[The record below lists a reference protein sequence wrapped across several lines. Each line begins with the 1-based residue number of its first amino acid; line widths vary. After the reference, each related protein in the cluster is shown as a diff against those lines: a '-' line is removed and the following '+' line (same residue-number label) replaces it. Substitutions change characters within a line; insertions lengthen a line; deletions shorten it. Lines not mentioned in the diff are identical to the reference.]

1 MIYKKAFT
9 LAEVLI
15 TLGIIGI
22 VAALTLPVLINS
34 YKNKQTVTQLK
45 KVYSIL
51 SQATILAQANYGE
64 ISDWNIKDN
73 DDASTEN
80 IVYYYK
86 PYLKLLKDCRKAA
99 GCWSNDKVTGLDGVS
114 TSRFDEFR
122 NSGGLSYKYSI
133 ALADGTFIVFDIYSN
148 LDVLGISDKLPDGV
162 NATMVFIVDIN
173 GLKRPN
179 RVGRDIFVFALTN
192 NGVVPAGISNNSEN
206 CSKNISGFNSGID
219 CAAKVLEEG
228 DINY

>member
-51 SQATILAQANYGE
+51 SQATILTQANNGE

-86 PYLKLLKDCRKAA
+86 PYLKLLKDCGKSA
-99 GCWSNDKVTGLDGVS
+99 GCWSTDEITGLDAIS
-114 TSRFDEFR
+114 ISRFDEFR
-122 NSGGLSYKYSI
+122 HSGGLVYKYSI
-133 ALADGTFIVFDIYSN
+133 ALVDGTFIVFDIYSDLN
-148 LDVLGISDKLPDGV
+148 VLGISEKMPDGV

-173 GLKRPN
+173 GLKNPN
-179 RVGRDIFVFALTN
+179 RVGRDIFAFALTK
-192 NGVVPAGISNNSEN
+192 NGVVPAGISNDSEY
-206 CSKNISGFNSGID
+206 CSKNISGLNSGID
-219 CAAKVLEEG
+219 CAAKVLVEG
-228 DINY
+228 DIDY